1 MGGEQRGEAVIGLQ
15 RLKRYHRMQ
24 LVDLTGSWFESKA
37 EDILGS
43 TGDVDMEGLN
53 NTIDL
58 GFV

>member
-1 MGGEQRGEAVIGLQ
+1 MGEERGEAVVGLQ
-15 RLKRYHRMQ
+15 RLTRYHRMQ
-24 LVDLTGSWFESKA
+24 LVDLTGSWFESKV

-43 TGDVDMEGLN
+43 MGRLDTEGLN

>member
-1 MGGEQRGEAVIGLQ
+1 
-15 RLKRYHRMQ
+15 MQ
-24 LVDLTGSWFESKA
+24 LVDLTGSWFESKV

-43 TGDVDMEGLN
+43 MGRLDTEGLN